1 MDQEQLI
8 RHNTLALCRPSAMRQ
23 IEKTVGKKKDLV
35 QFHLYP
41 MNLNK
46 KSDYRPREVA
56 QSVDTDI

>member
-1 MDQEQLI
+1 M
-8 RHNTLALCRPSAMRQ
+8 ALCRPSAMRQ